1 MHDKL
6 LWLNNGIQYMFNNNI
21 VEYDM
26 VTASL
31 SISERYGLLDKKL
44 IDELKL
50 LPKEKRTRRIGLIQ
64 RDDKDFSKQF
74 LEKELEVRKQ
84 FIETNNLDEHN
95 IVSLHSDAV
104 FFSSMKPIVPVID
117 GIEFKHKHSWTSYIR
132 YNGIEM
138 FYNDGSIVYK
148 NVNIDMLNMHTLGI
162 NKYLC
167 VVFNKIENYDIGILK
182 YLSKFQKQY
191 LQDKLP
197 EYYYIPFGK
206 NGKYKLDNL
215 ELFGYITNIA
225 LNEIKGW

>member
-95 IVSLHSDAV
+95 IV
-104 FFSSMKPIVPVID
+104 
-117 GIEFKHKHSWTSYIR
+117 
-132 YNGIEM
+132 
-138 FYNDGSIVYK
+138 
-148 NVNIDMLNMHTLGI
+148 
-162 NKYLC
+162 
-167 VVFNKIENYDIGILK
+167 
-182 YLSKFQKQY
+182 
-191 LQDKLP
+191 
-197 EYYYIPFGK
+197 
-206 NGKYKLDNL
+206 
-215 ELFGYITNIA
+215 
-225 LNEIKGW
+225 